1 MPTPRLTCAS
11 HPWAR
16 RLALLAAGF
25 AAPALAQVR
34 ILPLGDSITNGGQ
47 GYVSYRYDLWF
58 DLLAGG
64 YGVDFV
70 GSRSDLF
77 DGDPIPSLYPDYFT
91 TFDRQHEGYWGWRTD
106 QIDAVIAPLAQAAQP
121 DIVLM
126 HLGSNDVG
134 QSGAAGV
141 ANADFYL
148 RSIINRIRGV
158 NPSAVILIAQ
168 IIPIGPGTSYFD
180 NSGWIPALNAAVAE
194 LAADLSTPLSPVVA
208 VDHFTG
214 FDLGTMMQPDGL
226 HPNELGEAFQSG
238 RWQAALLPF
247 LTAGNIAP
255 NVALTAPAGGATFTA
270 PTSVPLAAA
279 ASDVDGII
287 TAVRFFAGATLL
299 ATDTTE
305 PYEFLWTNVAVGP
318 HVLTAVAEDDAGATR
333 ISAAAA
339 IRVLAPGDWTPIAV
353 TNPSFETPILG
364 DGQLAEGPGVIGGWT
379 FDQSPL
385 TYTGIFNPPEGS
397 YPGAEGAGTP
407 SGADAANA
415 AYLFKN
421 GPDQSVELRQT
432 LAETLSPGTD
442 YRVRVAIG
450 RFLPNQ
456 PYAFSTYGGYA
467 IELRAGD
474 TVIAGDSDSVSPPVG
489 QFTDAIVAVTSGVLD
504 PQLVGQPLS
513 LRLTISAL
521 DWPRSSHF
529 DYVRIDRRPTPH
541 PPPGDV
547 DGDFDVDSADAQ
559 RFLDCIAGPASPV
572 APVCLPGD
580 LDADGDVDAA
590 DLSDFQRLL

>member
-1 MPTPRLTCAS
+1 M
-11 HPWAR
+11 
-16 RLALLAAGF
+16 AAGL
-25 AAPALAQVR
+25 AAPAIAQVR

-58 DLLAGG
+58 DLLVGG

-77 DGDPIPSLYPDYFT
+77 GGDPIPSLYPNYFT

-106 QIDAVIAPLAQAAQP
+106 QIDAAITPLAQAAQP

-134 QSGAAGV
+134 QSGSAGV

-148 RSIINRIRGV
+148 RSIISRIRGV
-158 NPSAVILIAQ
+158 NPNVVILIGQ

-180 NSGWIPALNAAVAE
+180 NSAWIPALNAVVADV
-194 LAADLSTPLSPVVA
+194 AADLSTPLSPVVA

-214 FDLGTMMQPDGL
+214 FDVGTMMQPDGL
-226 HPNELGEAFQSG
+226 HPNELGEAFQGG
-238 RWQAALLPF
+238 RWQAALQPF
-247 LTAGNIAP
+247 LTAGNIPP
-255 NVALTAPAGGATFTA
+255 NVALTTPAGGATFIA
-270 PTSVPLAAA
+270 PASIPLAAT
-279 ASDVDGII
+279 ASDADGAV
-287 TAVRFFAGATLL
+287 TAVRFFAGSTLL

-305 PYEFLWTNVAVGP
+305 PYEFLWTSAALGP
-318 HVLTAVAEDDAGATR
+318 HVLTAVAEDDAWATR
-333 ISAAAA
+333 TSAAAA
-339 IRVLAPGDWTPIAV
+339 ILVLAPGDWTPIAV
-353 TNPSFETPILG
+353 ANPSFETPILG
-364 DGQLAEGPGVIGGWT
+364 DGQLVEGPGVIGGWT
-379 FDQSPL
+379 FNQSPL

-397 YPGAEGAGTP
+397 YPGAGGAGTP

-421 GPDQSVELRQT
+421 GPDQSVELLQT

-442 YRVRVAIG
+442 YRLRVAIG
-450 RFLPNQ
+450 RFLPDQ

-467 IELRAGD
+467 LELRAGG
-474 TVIAGDSDSVSPPVG
+474 TVIAGDSDGVSPPVG
-489 QFTDAIVAVTSGVLD
+489 QFTDAIVTVSSDALD

-529 DYVRIDRRPTPH
+529 DNVRLDRRPTPP
-541 PPPGDV
+541 PPPGDM
-547 DGDFDVDSADAQ
+547 DGDFDVDSADALL
-559 RFLDCIAGPASPV
+559 FLDCIGGPSSPV
-572 APVCLPGD
+572 APACIPGD
-580 LDADGDVDAA
+580 LNADGDVDAA
-590 DLSDFQRLL
+590 DLSAFQTLI